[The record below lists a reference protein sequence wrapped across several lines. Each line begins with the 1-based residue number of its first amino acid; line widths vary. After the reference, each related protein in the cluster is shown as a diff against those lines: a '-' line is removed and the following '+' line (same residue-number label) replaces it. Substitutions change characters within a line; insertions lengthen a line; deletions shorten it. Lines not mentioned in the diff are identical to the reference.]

1 MTVIETSLYEYHR
14 KEWYDH
20 MNYLIE
26 MGEIDEDTDSETL
39 ATQYWDEFENEASVS
54 LSEVYQDIHYSAGVY
69 LGEISDTS
77 ITNRVILHDEV
88 FYDDEGDEYKPEV
101 DMIEVSL
108 MNSNPD
114 LYADN
119 CEEFLGK
126 VLHELA
132 DQKMLQIMVDLN
144 GKDSLGGYI
153 TSEMTSRR
161 PELVEV
167 LLEWNQGLTYDQV
180 IDFLNETNNG
190 GVTAFMEN
198 KGIDW

>member
-1 MTVIETSLYEYHR
+1 
-14 KEWYDH
+14 

-26 MGEIDEDTDSETL
+26 SGEIDEDTDSETL
-39 ATQYWDEFENEASVS
+39 ATQYWDEFENESSDDVWT
-54 LSEVYQDIHYSAGVY
+54 DIHYSAGVY
-69 LGEISDTS
+69 IGEISDTS

-101 DMIEVSL
+101 DMVEVSL

-132 DQKMLQIMVDLN
+132 DQHMIQIMVDLN

-180 IDFLNETNNG
+180 IDSLNDANNG
-190 GVTAFMEN
+190 GVVAFFEN
-198 KGIDW
+198 RGIDF

>member
-39 ATQYWDEFENEASVS
+39 ATQYWDEFENESSDDVWT
-54 LSEVYQDIHYSAGVY
+54 DIHYSAGVY
-69 LGEISDTS
+69 IGEISDTS

-101 DMIEVSL
+101 DMVEVSL

-153 TSEMTSRR
+153 TSEMTSRY

-167 LLEWNQGLTYDQV
+167 LLEWNQGLTYDEV
-180 IDFLNETNNG
+180 MDFMNESNNG
-190 GVTAFMEN
+190 SVTAFMEN
-198 KGIDW
+198 RGIDW

>member
-1 MTVIETSLYEYHR
+1 MCIR
-14 KEWYDH
+14 D
-20 MNYLIE
+20 
-26 MGEIDEDTDSETL
+26 
-39 ATQYWDEFENEASVS
+39 
-54 LSEVYQDIHYSAGVY
+54 
-69 LGEISDTS
+69 
-77 ITNRVILHDEV
+77 R

-101 DMIEVSL
+101 DMIEVTL

-114 LYADN
+114 LYGDN
-119 CEEFLGK
+119 CEAFVGQ

>member
-1 MTVIETSLYEYHR
+1 MTVTGTSLFEYH
-14 KEWYDH
+14 KQQWYEH

-26 MGEIDEDTDSETL
+26 SGEIDEDTDSETL
-39 ATQYWDEFENEASVS
+39 ATQYWDEFEY
-54 LSEVYQDIHYSAGVY
+54 EVDEDIEDVWTDIHYSAGVY
-69 LGEISDTS
+69 IGEISDTS

-88 FYDDEGDEYKPEV
+88 FYDDEGEEYKPSLNMV
-101 DMIEVSL
+101 KVSL

-119 CEEFLGK
+119 CEEFLVK
-126 VLHELA
+126 VLNELA
-132 DQKMLQIMVDLN
+132 DQHMIQIMVDLN

-180 IDFLNETNNG
+180 IDSLNDANNG
-190 GVTAFMEN
+190 GVVAFFEN
-198 KGIDW
+198 RGIDF